1 MSRKRRSLPRT
12 LLCLA
17 FVALTATALVAC
29 GDSEEEQ
36 ALTFTLT
43 EQGGET
49 KISGPQSAETGL
61 AEITLENDSKD
72 EGDMQLIRVEGDHSA
87 AEVVEGLGKAMQGQP
102 FPEWFFAA
110 GGVGAIAAGESATVT
125 QVLAPGTYYAAN
137 TEGEGPPKAGA
148 LAAVEVSGEE
158 SDAEVGDGDG
168 TVTAVDYD
176 FEAEELPSG
185 EVEVDFVNDGKEPHH
200 LIAAPLKGD
209 ATAADV
215 EQAIKTEKGAP
226 PIEEKGIQGTAVIEG
241 GESQLATLDL
251 ESGRYALLCFISDRQ
266 GGPPHALKGMVA
278 EVEVK

>member
-1 MSRKRRSLPRT
+1 MSRNSRSLPRT

-17 FVALTATALVAC
+17 FVALAGFALAAC

-43 EQGGET
+43 EQGGEA
-49 KISGPQSAETGL
+49 KLSGPQSAETGL
-61 AEITLENDSKD
+61 AEITLENETKG

-87 AEVVEGLGKAMQGQP
+87 DEVVEGLGKAMQGQP
-102 FPEWFFAA
+102 FPDWLFAA
-110 GGVGAIAAGESATVT
+110 GGVGALPAGESATVT

-137 TEGEGPPKAGA
+137 TEGGGPPKADA
-148 LAAVEVSGEE
+148 LAAVEVTGDE
-158 SDAEVGDGDG
+158 SDAEVGEGDG

-185 EVEVDFVNDGKEPHH
+185 EVEVDFVNDGEEPHH

-215 EQAIKTEKGAP
+215 EQAIKTEKSEP
-226 PIEEKGIQGTAVIEG
+226 PIEAKGIQGTAVIEG
-241 GESQLATLDL
+241 GEDQLVTLDL
-251 ESGRYALLCFISDRQ
+251 EPGRYALLCFISDRQ

>member
-17 FVALTATALVAC
+17 VVALTASALVAC
-29 GDSEEEQ
+29 GDSEEDQ
-36 ALTFTLT
+36 ALTFTLM
-43 EQGGET
+43 EQGQET

-61 AEITLENDSKD
+61 AEITLENETKG

-87 AEVVEGLGKAMQGQP
+87 EEVVEGLEKAMKGQA
-102 FPEWFFAA
+102 FPEWFFA
-110 GGVGAIAAGESATVT
+110 GGGIGAIPGGESATVT

-137 TEGEGPPKAGA
+137 TEGEGPPEADA

-158 SDAEVGDGDG
+158 SDAEIGDGDG

-185 EVEVDFVNDGKEPHH
+185 EIEVDFVNDGEEPHH
-200 LIAAPLKGD
+200 LIAAPLKDD

-215 EQAIKTEKGAP
+215 ERAIKTEKGEP
-226 PIEEKGIQGTAVIEG
+226 PIEEEGIASTAVIEG
-241 GESQLATLDL
+241 GEDQLVTLDL
-251 ESGRYALLCFISDRQ
+251 EPGRYALLCFISDRQ
-266 GGPPHALKGMVA
+266 GGPPHALKGMVT